1 MKNIILTLVVGLIIG
16 GIFFLS
22 RGKSQ
27 NAAATN
33 FSPATQNNVSV
44 ADGNQI
50 VSIGVKGGYTPQT
63 SSAKAD
69 MPTVLRM
76 KTDGTFDCSS
86 GVVIPSLSVRKILPS
101 SGETDIPVP
110 PQKAGT
116 TLQGLCVMG
125 MYRFQVQFN

>member
-1 MKNIILTLVVGLIIG
+1 MKNTILVLVVGLIIG
-16 GIFFLS
+16 GIFLLS

-27 NAAATN
+27 SAIATN